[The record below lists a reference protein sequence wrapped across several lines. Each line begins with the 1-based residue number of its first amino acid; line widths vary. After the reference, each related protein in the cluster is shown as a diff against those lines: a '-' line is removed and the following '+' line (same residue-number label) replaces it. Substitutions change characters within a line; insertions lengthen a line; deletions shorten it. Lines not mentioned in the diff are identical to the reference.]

1 MSSSNKFSVHGW
13 IGILLIIVFWY
24 LNWSLEGLR
33 TQILFFPL
41 WFGYILTIDALVFYR
56 KSTSL
61 LTRSKKK
68 FMLLFLISAP
78 AWWLFE
84 LINLQTQNWF
94 YDGKQFFTDVE
105 YAILATISFSTVMPA
120 VFETAEFVGTIKWI
134 NNFKKRKLLS
144 PTNEMLNK
152 LQLTGFIMLV
162 LVIILPD
169 YFYYF
174 VWASVYLIIDPINY
188 KLKNRSL
195 FDYTIKGNWCPIVVL
210 AIGTLICGFF
220 WEMWNY
226 FSYPKWIYDTPMV
239 NFLHVFEMPL
249 LGYIGYIP
257 FSLELFAIYNFIKCF
272 TNNKDFDYIQ
282 IASSYN

>member
-1 MSSSNKFSVHGW
+1 MNSKYKFRVYGW
-13 IGILLIIVFWY
+13 IGILLIIIFWY

-33 TQILFFPL
+33 TQLLFFPL
-41 WFGYILTIDALVFYR
+41 WFGYILTIDAIVFYR

-68 FMLLFLISAP
+68 FALLFLISAP

-84 LINLQTQNWF
+84 LINWRTQNWL
-94 YDGKQFFTDVE
+94 YDGKQFFTGVE

-120 VFETAEFVGTIKWI
+120 VFGTAELVGTFKWI
-134 NNFKKRKLLS
+134 SNFKKDKVLS
-144 PTNEMLNK
+144 PTKTTLNK
-152 LQLTGFIMLV
+152 FLLTGFAMLA
-162 LVIILPD
+162 LVIILPE

-174 VWASVYLIIDPINY
+174 EWAAVYFIIEPINY
-188 KLKNRSL
+188 KLKNRTL
-195 FDYTIKGNWCPIVVL
+195 FDYTVKGNWKPLVAL

-226 FSYPKWIYDTPMV
+226 FSYPKWIYNTPMV
-239 NFLHVFEMPL
+239 NFLHLFEMPL

-257 FSLELFAIYNFIKCF
+257 FSLELFAIYNFITGF
-272 TNNKDFDYIQ
+272 TKNKDFDYIQ
-282 IASSYN
+282 IASS